1 MKGKGM
7 GFWRVQ
13 KSARKCKRVRR
24 QREIK
29 EIDEVKG
36 IKEGRTEDRAGDGVA
51 ISRQSIA
58 WISCF
63 VK

>member
-1 MKGKGM
+1 MKRKGM

-36 IKEGRTEDRAGDGVA
+36 ITEARIGGWWEQMELRFHGRV
-51 ISRQSIA
+51 
-58 WISCF
+58 
-63 VK
+63 